1 MRLLVV
7 SNYYDNHVGGIE
19 SVAGQLARR
28 LVRRGVELTWAAA
41 GPAPQGVPA
50 RPLRS
55 LNVLERRFGLPFPI
69 CSPVDLARLL
79 AQVRRHDVVHLHECL
94 YLANQ
99 AVFAVARV
107 SATPVVVTQHVA
119 PIPYRSRVA
128 RISMEL
134 LARTAA
140 PLVLGGADRCVFVSA
155 RVQEVYA
162 RFVRFRHPPRVIPN
176 GVDLTLFH
184 PVDEPT
190 RAACRAALSA
200 DGRPIALFVGRFV
213 EKKGIIWVR
222 HLAAAFPGVRF
233 LLAGA
238 GPLDP
243 SGWGLPNVAVLGP
256 VQHARLPD
264 VYRAADLLIL
274 PSLGEGFPLVVQE
287 AMACGTP
294 ALVSEETATALP
306 GFAEQAFASPLE
318 PAALERAFASAV
330 GAVGPA
336 RRAQVARWAAAHW
349 DWERCTDTYLALL
362 REVTAGGA
370 KAR

>member
-79 AQVRRHDVVHLHECL
+79 AQVRRYDVVHLHECL

>member
-1 MRLLVV
+1 LRLLVV

-19 SVAGQLARR
+19 AVAGQLARR

-41 GPAPQGVPA
+41 GPAAKGVPA

-55 LNVLERRFGLPFPI
+55 LNVLERRLGLPFPI
-69 CSPVDLARLL
+69 CSPVDLALL
-79 AQVRRHDVVHLHECL
+79 LTQVRCYDVVHLHECL

-99 AVFAVARV
+99 AVFAAARV
-107 SATPVVVTQHVA
+107 SGTPVVVTQHVA

-128 RISMEL
+128 RMSMAL
-134 LARTAA
+134 LARAAA

-155 RVQEVYA
+155 RVQGVYA
-162 RFVRFRHPPRVIPN
+162 RFVRFRHPPQVIPN

-190 RAACRAALSA
+190 RAACRAALAA

-213 EKKGIIWVR
+213 EKKGIPWVR
-222 HLAAAFPGVRF
+222 HLAGAFPGVRF

-243 SGWGLPNVAVLGP
+243 CAWGLPNVAVLGP
-256 VQHARLPD
+256 VEHARLPD
-264 VYRAADLLIL
+264 LYRAADLLIL
-274 PSLGEGFPLVVQE
+274 PSFGEGFPLVVQE

-294 ALVSEETATALP
+294 ALVSEETAAGVA

-318 PAALERAFASAV
+318 PAALERAFATAV
-330 GAVGPA
+330 GAADPA
-336 RRAQVARWAAAHW
+336 RRAQVASWAAAHW
-349 DWERCTDTYLALL
+349 DWERCTDAYLALL

-370 KAR
+370 AH